1 MGYKTSKERREYR
14 IRYRANLSPE
24 KKEEIRQQEK
34 RAKKKHRANMN
45 PKQRRRERELHTK
58 ACAKIFANLNPERR
72 EEVREMRKQA
82 TRKFLI
88 KRYGLT
94 HGEFDEMLAAQ
105 NGACAICGRTDSGR
119 KTTENLHIDHCHK
132 TGKIRGLLCDF
143 CNNGLAR
150 FCDNPNLLRKAAA
163 YLESQN

>member
-1 MGYKTSKERREYR
+1 MPHKNAEDKRAYDARYRVKNHAKVREWEKR
-14 IRYRANLSPE
+14 GHKKYRANMSPE
-24 KKEEIRQQEK
+24 Q
-34 RAKKKHRANMN
+34 
-45 PKQRRRERELHTK
+45 KQREREGTNRRL
-58 ACAKIFANLNPERR
+58 ARFFANLTPERN
-72 EEVREMRKQA
+72 EEVRQMRKQA

-132 TGKIRGLLCDF
+132 TGKIRGLLCDL
-143 CNNGLAR
+143 CNNGLGR